1 MLLDDVTLQKLLWD
15 RQLLTKEQLEQAV
28 LLAPSLG
35 KSFADTLV
43 FKHYIEEDVLGKVM
57 AEGMGVGYINLKAQA
72 IPPEILNL
80 VPEEAAITHKLVPFA
95 RSGNELQVAMSD
107 PSDFGIINFL
117 EKQTGLII
125 KPFFAFQ
132 SQILGAQSQYKKD
145 IRAAFEK
152 ILKEVQQNAPQ
163 GDLAKVAEEA
173 PIVQMLETVIDYAIA
188 EGASDIHIEGQES
201 NMIIRFRIDGT
212 LRDVLILSSTLQPA
226 LVARIKVLCNLKLDE
241 HRLPQDGRFK
251 FEHTGT
257 RIAMRVSII
266 PSFFAENVVMRLL
279 PEATK
284 AMTLEEVGFTPAN
297 AEMIT
302 NQIKA
307 PNGII
312 LLTGPTGS
320 GKTTTLY
327 SIIEMLNKPEVSIVT
342 IEDPV
347 EYGMPRVSQIQVNS
361 ETGLDFASGL
371 RSILRH
377 DPNIIMVGEI
387 RDQDTADIS
396 MNASLTGHL
405 VLSTLH
411 TNDAPSS
418 IPRLID
424 LGVEPYLITATLR
437 MVVAQRLVRRLCS
450 KCAQPEAVPEALLQH
465 IAQLT
470 GFSLDELKTKQFM
483 AAQGCPECSSGY
495 KGRIG
500 IHELLV
506 INEAISEL
514 ILSRPSNDK
523 MRAAAIQNG
532 MYTMVQDGVAKAAAG
547 LTTITEIMRK
557 AEH

>member
-1 MLLDDVTLQKLLWD
+1 MLLDDATLQKLLWD
-15 RQLLTKEQLEQAV
+15 KQLLTKELLDQAV

-35 KSFADTLV
+35 KSFADTLI
-43 FKHYIEEDVLGKVM
+43 FKHYIEEDTLGKVM
-57 AEGMGVGYINLKAQA
+57 AEGMGVGYINLKSQT
-72 IPPEILNL
+72 IPDDVLNL
-80 VPEEAAITHKLVPFA
+80 VPEDAAVTHKLVPFA

-132 SQILGAQSQYKKD
+132 NHIHEAQSQYKKD

-173 PIVQMLETVIDYAIA
+173 PIVQMLETIIDYAIA
-188 EGASDIHIEGQES
+188 ENASDIHIEGQES

-212 LRDVLILSSTLQPA
+212 LRDVLILNSTLQPA

-251 FEHTGT
+251 FEHTGA

-297 AEMIT
+297 AELVVQ
-302 NQIKA
+302 QIKA

-347 EYGMPRVSQIQVNS
+347 EYGMPRVSQIQVNA

-437 MVVAQRLVRRLCS
+437 MVVAQRLVRRLCQ
-450 KCAQPEAVPEALLQH
+450 KCAQPTPIPDTLLQH
-465 IAQLT
+465 IAELT
-470 GFSLDELKTKQFM
+470 GFSIDELKSKQFM
-483 AAQGCPECSSGY
+483 EAQGCPECTGGY

-506 INEAISEL
+506 VNEAISEL
-514 ILSRPSNDK
+514 ILTRPSNDK
-523 MRAAAIQNG
+523 MREVAIQSG
-532 MYTMVQDGVAKAAAG
+532 MYTMVQDGIAKAAAG
-547 LTTITEIMRK
+547 LTTITEILRK